1 MVFYWIIQSCRAFE
15 FAYTCEFV
23 SPADSPFGFLFGSAS
38 AQFEAVWTAPL
49 TVSSGRR
56 SAGMAFR
63 QTQIECTCELSQWG
77 TFPALFFN
85 MGNKFP
91 FALSLC

>member
-1 MVFYWIIQSCRAFE
+1 MVFYWIIQSRWASE

-23 SPADSPFGFLFGSAS
+23 SPADSPFGFIGSAS

-49 TVSSGRR
+49 AVSSGRR
-56 SAGMAFR
+56 SAGMGFR
-63 QTQIECTCELSQWG
+63 QTQNERTCELSQWG
-77 TFPALFFN
+77 TFPVLLSN

-91 FALSLC
+91 FALSLY